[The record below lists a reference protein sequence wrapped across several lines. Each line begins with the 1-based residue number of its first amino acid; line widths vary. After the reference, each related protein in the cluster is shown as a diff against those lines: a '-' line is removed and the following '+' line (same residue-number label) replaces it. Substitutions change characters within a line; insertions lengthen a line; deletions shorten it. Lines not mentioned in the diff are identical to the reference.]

1 MILREMK
8 PEDLDEVLKIEEE
21 SFKDPWTKNM
31 FSGLFSSPQYKSF
44 VYEAKGQIAGYTSVI
59 ATSYAFEIM
68 NLAVKKD
75 CRRQGIARV
84 LLGKILATAIDV
96 NADEVLLEVRRSNLS
111 ARKLYENYG
120 FKVDG
125 VRPDYYGDE
134 DAILMSLSLKEGLK

>member
-1 MILREMK
+1 MILREMTLD
-8 PEDLDEVLKIEEE
+8 DLDEVLKIEEE

-31 FSGLFSSPQYKSF
+31 FLDLFSSPQYKSF
-44 VYEAKGQIAGYTSVI
+44 IYEAKGQISGYTSVI

-75 CRRQGIARV
+75 CRRLGIARV
-84 LLGKILATAIDV
+84 LLGKILATAIDL
-96 NADEVLLEVRRSNLS
+96 NAEKILLEVRKSNLP

-125 VRPDYYGDE
+125 VRPNYYGDE
-134 DAILMSLSLKEGLK
+134 DAILMSLSLKED